1 MRAIEVAAVKS
12 YKAMAAVEEPTIAAL
27 PFTIV
32 DGIVID
38 RNAKVQAGPNAV
50 ILPPQAGGGTR

>member
-1 MRAIEVAAVKS
+1 MS
-12 YKAMAAVEEPTIAAL
+12 YG
-27 PFTIV
+27 IV

-50 ILPPQAGGGTR
+50 ILPPPSGGSSGGSQ

>member
-1 MRAIEVAAVKS
+1 VLARERPAYGVI
-12 YKAMAAVEEPTIAAL
+12 
-27 PFTIV
+27 

-50 ILPPQAGGGTR
+50 ILPPGSAIERGQ